1 MYFCDYM
8 SEEKII
14 DNLGKRLREI
24 REAKRMTQKEVAEA
38 MGIVPTQYSKVER
51 GVVIPGA
58 KTLISAAKVLGVSLD
73 ELVYG
78 KSNNINDYLPF
89 EMESF
94 NNLSEEEKY
103 LVNEFINL
111 VFARKDLKKITDNFK
126 PIPEDVSKKM
136 KR

>member
-1 MYFCDYM
+1 M

-14 DNLGKRLREI
+14 GNLGKRLREI

-78 KSNNINDYLPF
+78 KSSNINDYLPF

-103 LVNEFINL
+103 LVNEFLNL

-126 PIPEDVSKKM
+126 PIPEDISK
-136 KR
+136 RINR